1 MKITKLL
8 AGGVV
13 LLALFSCSTS
23 VEETVEKQETPEIAE
38 IPEVPK
44 TYTISIAESL
54 NGSVAANL
62 ASAEKG
68 SLVTITVSAE
78 SGYGLK
84 KIEAKKSDGIFV
96 ALAASTQKDSYTF
109 SMPAADVTVYAEYIP
124 VVSASLSNLSE
135 VITSLTTESMITLT
149 GEVTA
154 EDLATIKSFINDS
167 SFDVCLDLT
176 SVTGLESVPFSS
188 FGFCKKLSGIYL
200 PDSVTSIGNYAFVG
214 CDGIASFFIPNTVSS
229 IGKIAFYGCEGLT
242 SVNIPSGIISIDE
255 DTFAHCKQL
264 TSVVI
269 PDSVTSIEGGAF
281 SFCKGLT
288 SVAIPNSVTNID
300 GTAFSGCDKLT
311 EIILEPGNTNFTFIN
326 GVLFNFD
333 KTQLVYYPS
342 GKRESSFSIPNCVTT
357 IGNGAFSGC
366 DKLTSICIPDSV
378 TSINDYAFCGCDGLT
393 SIVIPKSVESIGNGA
408 FCECENLSSINI
420 PKGVTSIGQASFGDC
435 YKLTTITFSDT
446 STWYRTMDKSKWQSK
461 TEGTETD
468 MTDETVNA
476 SNFKGDYWPYYWY
489 KL

>member
-8 AGGVV
+8 AGGVI

-200 PDSVTSIGNYAFVG
+200 PDSVTSIGSGAFYA
-214 CDGIASFFIPNTVSS
+214 CDGLASFFIPNTVSS
-229 IGKIAFYGCEGLT
+229 IGKDAFYGCEGLT
-242 SVNIPSGIISIDE
+242 FVNIPKGITSIKE
-255 DTFAHCKQL
+255 STFASCKQL
-264 TSVVI
+264 SSVVI
-269 PDSVTSIEGGAF
+269 PDSVISIEGWAF
-281 SFCKGLT
+281 SNCDI
-288 SVAIPNSVTNID
+288 SDYVVIPNSVTSID
-300 GTAFSGCDKLT
+300 GTAFNGCNKLT
-311 EIILEPGNTNFTFIN
+311 EIILEPENTNFTSIN
-326 GVLFNFD
+326 RVLFNFD
-333 KTQLVYYPS
+333 KTQLVFYPA
-342 GKRESSFSIPNCVTT
+342 GKTETSFSIPDCVTS
-357 IGNGAFSGC
+357 IGKGAFSGC
-366 DKLTSICIPDSV
+366 DKLTSILIPNSV
-378 TSINDYAFCGCDGLT
+378 TSINEYAFYDCDRLT
-393 SIVIPKSVESIGNGA
+393 SIVIPESVISIENRA
-408 FCECENLSSINI
+408 FCECNELTSINI
-420 PKGVTSIGQASFGDC
+420 PKGVTSIGQASFRDC